1 MTKKPAKHVGRPAIG
16 DTAMTEALTV
26 RFPSPLMREI
36 EAEQARDITGPD
48 KGMMVRQLVAEALAA
63 RAKRR

>member
-1 MTKKPAKHVGRPAIG
+1 
-16 DTAMTEALTV
+16 MTEALTV